1 MSFSL
6 SGTLNVIER
15 NGRNGPFTVAE
26 LNTDVG
32 VFKIKHRVLEQ
43 FDQGA
48 YSGVFIITRIYNQS
62 NFSKGQIWVSL
73 CADLDWD
80 ALQIMAQSEQ
90 VHVSTSMAVAEI
102 VGEDE
107 EAHPT
112 TAVADL
118 AKPTANTVPQ
128 IDDDEAVADMATLQ
142 CLLADHAAYIKLD
155 ASIEDRTLFRQLR
168 DALKERGYRFDGNSQ
183 SWFLPEAA

>member
-6 SGTLNVIER
+6 PGTLNVIER

-48 YSGVFIITRIYNQS
+48 YSGVFIVTRIYNQS

-73 CADLDWD
+73 CADLDWPK
-80 ALQIMAQSEQ
+80 S
-90 VHVSTSMAVAEI
+90 
-102 VGEDE
+102 
-107 EAHPT
+107 
-112 TAVADL
+112 L
-118 AKPTANTVPQ
+118 AKTKKPTRRPQ
-128 IDDDEAVADMATLQ
+128 RLPLRQ
-142 CLLADHAAYIKLD
+142 SLLPKPHRRWTTMKQWPIWLRCNACWPTMLPTSSSTHRL
-155 ASIEDRTLFRQLR
+155 RT
-168 DALKERGYRFDGNSQ
+168 EPCSV
-183 SWFLPEAA
+183 SCVTP

>member
-48 YSGVFIITRIYNQS
+48 YSGVFIVTRIYNQS

-90 VHVSTSMAVAEI
+90 APRWQWPKSSAKTK
-102 VGEDE
+102 
-107 EAHPT
+107 
-112 TAVADL
+112 
-118 AKPTANTVPQ
+118 KPTPRPQ
-128 IDDDEAVADMATLQ
+128 WLPLWPNLLPKLHRRWVTMRRWPIWLRCNACWPTMLPTSSSTHRLRTEPCSVSCVTL
-142 CLLADHAAYIKLD
+142 
-155 ASIEDRTLFRQLR
+155 
-168 DALKERGYRFDGNSQ
+168 
-183 SWFLPEAA
+183 

>member
-48 YSGVFIITRIYNQS
+48 YSGVFIVTRIYNQS

-90 VHVSTSMAVAEI
+90 VQVSTSM
-102 VGEDE
+102 
-107 EAHPT
+107 
-112 TAVADL
+112 
-118 AKPTANTVPQ
+118 
-128 IDDDEAVADMATLQ
+128 AVADMATLQ
-142 CLLADHAAYIKLD
+142 RLLADHAAYVKLD

-168 DALKERGYRFDGNSQ
+168 DTLKEAGYRFDGNNQ
-183 SWFLPEAA
+183 SWFLPQVA